1 MRLCHISLK
10 CRTRCWAQIGLK
22 DRRVV
27 PSFTMRTLFQPRA
40 KEDGAYYFH
49 YCPPYHDSEKDTLGH
64 PP

>member
-1 MRLCHISLK
+1 
-10 CRTRCWAQIGLK
+10 
-22 DRRVV
+22 
-27 PSFTMRTLFQPRA
+27 MRTLFQPRA